1 MRLASTLALFLCL
14 SSTSYA
20 ADTPAAP
27 KPLSE
32 PAMCK
37 SVCVSSRQDCRAKV
51 QGATENDTD
60 HLVLSMKPDNNPYA
74 NANAAKD
81 VRLQSQQL
89 RPTEAE
95 AFRARRAERLQA
107 CEVPYRSCTRACG

>member
-1 MRLASTLALFLCL
+1 MRLASTLALLLCFT
-14 SSTSYA
+14 SSTYA
-20 ADTPAAP
+20 GDKPETA
-27 KPLSE
+27 KPLAE

-37 SVCVSSRQDCRAKV
+37 SVCVSARQDCRAKV

-60 HLVLSMKPDNNPYA
+60 NLLLSMKPDNNPYA
-74 NANAAKD
+74 NAAKE
-81 VRLQSQQL
+81 VRPQSQQL

-107 CEVPYRSCTRACG
+107 CEAPYRSCTRACA